1 MYYIQEC
8 DKPKFWN
15 KIFNVIELYEDK
27 IILPINNV
35 DGNIKKE
42 PLQREAH
49 KNDFFIRSASD
60 IVFLSVRIGHCFH
73 KSF

>member
-8 DKPKFWN
+8 DKPRFWN

-42 PLQREAH
+42 KIKILVN
-49 KNDFFIRSASD
+49 KIKKIIRQNR
-60 IVFLSVRIGHCFH
+60 L
-73 KSF
+73 